1 MHVTVARNLVCV
13 VNAAPLRYQGGTIA
27 FNGVILLREL
37 GGVVMFSAMRLD
49 YVAWI
54 KPKVLA
60 CGVKTKGPIL
70 GAGALALTLFSASG
84 AQAQCVGTKD
94 LAPPPGPP
102 STQSVVAMAVAGVS
116 ASVNALTSSINT
128 ANTAFLTQ
136 SSAFIGSP
144 ANPQPDQEGGGV
156 WARGVGGHL
165 STSTTSTTGSVNFG
179 TTLNG
184 NITCNARTVE
194 DFAGVQIGTDVA
206 RLNVNGW
213 NLHIGSTVGYL
224 GANTRD
230 ATPAGL
236 NPGPP
241 TLHDNLQIPFVGAY
255 AAASYGNFLVDGQV
269 RGDFF
274 QNEVSDDN
282 HGLSAQHFNAR
293 GISLTGN
300 VAYNQKLG
308 NQWFIEPSAGI
319 VWSRTQVDQ
328 LNVPGTMVTGGAGPS
343 GLLIPPWLLTVNDIE
358 STLGRLSVR
367 AGTTITSG
375 NVVWQPFASAGVFH
389 EFQGGAVG
397 SLTTNFAS
405 LGRSFASI
413 PTLSSTVSTSGL
425 GTYGQF
431 GAGIAARIVDTG
443 WVTYLRGDY
452 RTGDN
457 IEGWSINGGLRYTF
471 GPDPATGG
479 GALAKAAIYKAP
491 VAPAAAY
498 NWSGF
503 YIGAY
508 LGADWGHT
516 SWNFADSGAT
526 IDPHFAGLL
535 GGGEIGYNYQVGKW
549 VLGVEGDVGAT
560 NARGAQPCPTGFFYN
575 CENST
580 NWLST
585 ATARIGY
592 AYWDRLL
599 TYVKAGAVIAQDRA
613 DIVCD
618 TGSQL
623 TGGRVDG
630 CPSQSASKT
639 RAGWTIGWGTEF
651 GLTQNLSVK
660 TETMYFD
667 LGSDHY
673 NVGGTPIDIQKN
685 GFISTVGLH
694 YRFGG

>member
-1 MHVTVARNLVCV
+1 ML
-13 VNAAPLRYQGGTIA
+13 
-27 FNGVILLREL
+27 
-37 GGVVMFSAMRLD
+37 SAMRLD
-49 YVAWI
+49 YVACI

-70 GAGALALTLFSASG
+70 GAGALALTLFSASA
-84 AQAQCVGTKD
+84 AQAQCVGTGA
-94 LAPPPGPP
+94 LAPNGSYVGLGP
-102 STQSVVAMAVAGVS
+102 TAAMAVAGVS
-116 ASVNALTSSINT
+116 SSVNALVTSINT

-144 ANPQPDQEGGGV
+144 ANPQPDQESGGV

-165 STSTTSTTGSVNFG
+165 STSTTSTTGNITFGKSVDG
-179 TTLNG
+179 G
-184 NITCNARTVE
+184 ITCNTRTLE

-224 GANTRD
+224 GAKTQD
-230 ATPAGL
+230 ATPPGL
-236 NPGPP
+236 NPGPA
-241 TLHDNLQIPFVGAY
+241 TFRDNLQIPLVGAY

-274 QNEVSDDN
+274 QNEVSDEN
-282 HGLSAQHFNAR
+282 HGLSGQHFNAR

-300 VAYNQKLG
+300 VAYNQKLA

-319 VWSRTQVDQ
+319 VWSRTQVDP
-328 LNVPGTMVTGGAGPS
+328 LNVPGTMALASGPGPS
-343 GLLIPPWLLTVNDIE
+343 GIPIPPWLLTVNDIE

-367 AGTTITSG
+367 VGTTVTSG
-375 NVVWQPFASAGVFH
+375 NVVWQPFASASVFH
-389 EFQGGAVG
+389 EFQGEVAS
-397 SLTTNFAS
+397 SLTTNFGAI
-405 LGRSFASI
+405 GVRAD
-413 PTLSSTVSTSGL
+413 TLNSTVWTSSL

-431 GAGIAARIVDTG
+431 GAGVAARVADTG
-443 WVTYLRGDY
+443 WVGYLRGDY

-457 IEGWSINGGLRYTF
+457 IEGWSVNGGLRYQF
-471 GPDPATGG
+471 GPDPAIRGPV
-479 GALAKAAIYKAP
+479 LAKAPIYKAP
-491 VAPAAAY
+491 AAPAAY
-498 NWSGF
+498 NWNGF

-516 SWNFADSGAT
+516 NWNFGDGTS

-549 VLGVEGDVGAT
+549 VFGVEGDAGWT
-560 NARGAQPCPTGFFYN
+560 NARGAQPCPTDFFHN
-575 CENST
+575 CETNT

-585 ATARIGY
+585 ATARVGY

-599 TYVKAGAVIAQDRA
+599 AYVKAGAVIAQDRA
-613 DIVCD
+613 DNVCD
-618 TGSQL
+618 TGSRPTVVVL
-623 TGGRVDG
+623 DG
-630 CPSQSASKT
+630 CPSQSDSKT
-639 RAGWTIGWGTEF
+639 RAGWTVGWGTEF

-667 LGSDHY
+667 LGSDRY
-673 NVGGTPIDIQKN
+673 NVASTPIDIQRN